1 MEVVSTTYVTQWYDT
16 LASVLP
22 AVLGAIL
29 VLLIGWVIGRLL
41 GKGVRIL
48 LDKLVADKI
57 FSHAKG
63 VIPKEKT
70 DISLGYIGDILVRL
84 IVYLIAIVA
93 AADILNMEVLSSLV
107 TEVVKYIPHVVAFI
121 AILVVGFILV
131 DYFVDFLKRFYE
143 NQDIELINP
152 VLLVF
157 RVFLYLIVAILALS
171 QLLLDLTIIYT
182 FLTPIAWGIGLGLGV
197 GIAVVIGFGLKN
209 RSEEIMDKFIGTFL
223 LKK

>member
-29 VLLIGWVIGRLL
+29 VLLIGWIIGRLL

-57 FSHAKG
+57 LSHAKG

-70 DISLGYIGDILVRL
+70 NISLGYIGDILVRL

-93 AADILNMEVLSSLV
+93 AADILNLEVLSNLV

-121 AILVVGFILV
+121 AILVVGFLLV

-143 NQDIELINP
+143 NQDVELINP

-182 FLTPIAWGIGLGLGV
+182 FLTPIAWGIGLGLGA

-223 LKK
+223 KK